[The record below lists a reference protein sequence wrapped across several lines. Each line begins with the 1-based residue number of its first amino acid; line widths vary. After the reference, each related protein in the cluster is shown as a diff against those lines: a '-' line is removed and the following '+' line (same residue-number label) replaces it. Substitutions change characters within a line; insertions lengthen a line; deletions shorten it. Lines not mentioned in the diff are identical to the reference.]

1 MATTVCSS
9 SGVGVSGEEN
19 GLQTQS
25 MEGLMLSS
33 CSWGGAGRPSDA
45 GVSTQGWGLV
55 LRSVNVRMKKGVST
69 FLGLG

>member
-19 GLQTQS
+19 GLQTHS
-25 MEGLMLSS
+25 MEGLVLSS
-33 CSWGGAGRPSDA
+33 CPWGGAGRPSDT

-55 LRSVNVRMKKGVST
+55 LKSLSVRMKKDVST